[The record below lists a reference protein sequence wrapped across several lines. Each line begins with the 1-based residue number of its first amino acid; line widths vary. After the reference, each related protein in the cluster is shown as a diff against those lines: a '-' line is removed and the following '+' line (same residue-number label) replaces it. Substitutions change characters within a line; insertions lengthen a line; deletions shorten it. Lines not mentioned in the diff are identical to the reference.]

1 MSRRIGML
9 CLLLAVSAGWLWAQG
24 EPGLQVDRAVTA
36 RAVESREPVGEA
48 SSFPADV
55 GRVFLFTHVTGAQG
69 ETAVYHVWR
78 HGPTERAK
86 VRLPVRSNSW
96 RTWSSK
102 QIVPGWTG
110 EWSVEVQDEQGNVL
124 ESVAFVV
131 EEGGD

>member
-1 MSRRIGML
+1 MPRRVGML
-9 CLLLAVSAGWLWAQG
+9 CLLLAVTGGWLFAQDG
-24 EPGLQVDRAVTA
+24 SGLQVDRAVVA
-36 RAVESREPVGEA
+36 VAVESREPVGEA

-55 GRVFLFTHVTGAQG
+55 ERVFLFTHIVGAQG

-86 VRLPVRSNSW
+86 VRLSVRSNSW

-102 QIVPGWTG
+102 RIAPGWTG
-110 EWSVEVQDEQGNVL
+110 AWTVDVEDGQGNVL
-124 ESVAFVV
+124 ESISFVI